1 MVFTDKDL
9 QKIIGGVLK
18 YGVLT
23 VLITSVIGGT
33 LYLYRHSTEM
43 VDYSSFAENDQSIF
57 DVMQSVFV
65 NVGNGKGRGI
75 IFLAVLLLF
84 LTPLVRLLLSLVSF
98 VLEKDR
104 LYIAIT
110 LLVIAV
116 ILLSVSLGFS
126 H

>member
-1 MVFTDKDL
+1 MFTDKDL

-23 VLITSVIGGT
+23 VLVTSVIGGT
-33 LYLYRHSTEM
+33 LYLYRHSHEKVNYT
-43 VDYSSFAENDQSIF
+43 SFTENDQSIF
-57 DVMQSVFV
+57 DVIQSVFI
-65 NVGNGKGRGI
+65 NVGHGKGRGI

-84 LTPLVRLLLSLVSF
+84 LTPLLRLLLSLISF

-104 LYIAIT
+104 LYVVIT
-110 LLVIAV
+110 LIVIAV
-116 ILLSVSLGFS
+116 IMLSVSLGFS

>member
-57 DVMQSVFV
+57 DVIQSVFV